1 MDEIRCGGILND
13 GGAKDV
19 QCREL
24 EGAQGSGVVEEAV
37 IDERMMSSEGK
48 YGTPGFD
55 QLRLPIGNGLPEG
68 NPR

>member
-1 MDEIRCGGILND
+1 MTEGR
-13 GGAKDV
+13 KMYRV

-24 EGAQGSGVVEEAV
+24 EGGEQGSGVVEEAV

-48 YGTPGFD
+48 GGTPGFG

-68 NPR
+68 NSR